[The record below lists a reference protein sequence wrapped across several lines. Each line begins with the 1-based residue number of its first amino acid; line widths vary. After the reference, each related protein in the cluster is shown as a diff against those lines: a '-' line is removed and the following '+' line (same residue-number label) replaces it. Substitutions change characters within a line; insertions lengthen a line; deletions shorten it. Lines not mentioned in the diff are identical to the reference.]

1 MMSENLQRE
10 PHLLIVDDDPRVI
23 DFYREALQLPHTQA
37 EQAADQ
43 EMDEMFAL
51 LEGEDEPTTPTE
63 QRSHCR
69 AVTATQ
75 GLEALRLFTEM
86 ERAGTPFDLVL
97 LDMRM
102 PPGIDGLEVAMEL
115 RAQRPDLPI
124 IFFTAYSDYKDEY
137 LKAQVGGQHS
147 LLRKPISHE
156 LLRAEIE
163 RLLPERI
170 CFDSAQ

>member
-1 MMSENLQRE
+1 MSEIEQRE
-10 PHLLIVDDDPRVI
+10 PHILIVDDDPRVI
-23 DFYREALQLPHTQA
+23 DFYREALQLPHTEA
-37 EQAADQ
+37 EQEAEQ

-51 LEGEDEPTTPTE
+51 LEGEDEPLHPSE
-63 QRSHCR
+63 QPGHCR

-75 GLEALRLFTEM
+75 GLEALRIFSDM
-86 ERAGTPFDLVL
+86 EETGDPFDLVL

-102 PPGIDGLEVAMEL
+102 PPGIDGLEVALEL
-115 RAQRPDLPI
+115 RLQRPDLPI

-137 LKAQVGGQHS
+137 LKEKVGGEHS

-156 LLRAEIE
+156 LLRAEVE

-170 CFDSAQ
+170 CFETD